1 MLKQGREINTK
12 NSKYFRTS
20 YGTVDVKSFKSLYLN
35 LSSWVEPLHD
45 LERWSEKINRMKYKI
60 KSTVHNKITETPFKE
75 KVIVDLDL
83 RSSGIKKGKRSF
95 MKCEV
100 TLFLEQSKKH
110 KDLKSTEIKN
120 SVNQLTNEI
129 IEKSFKTSQDFEF
142 HPTKK

>member
-12 NSKYFRTS
+12 TSEYFRTS

-35 LSSWVEPLHD
+35 LSSWVEPIHN
-45 LERWSEKINRMKYKI
+45 LERWGEKINRIKYKI
-60 KSTVHNKITETPFKE
+60 KSTVHNKIPQTPFKD

-100 TLFLEQSKKH
+100 TLFLNQNKNN
-110 KDLKSTEIKN
+110 KDLKSIEIKN
-120 SVNQLTNEI
+120 SVDLLTKEI
-129 IEKSFKTSQDFEF
+129 IEKSLRTSKEFEF
-142 HPTKK
+142 HPTKR

>member
-12 NSKYFRTS
+12 TSDYFRTS
-20 YGTVDVKSFKSLYLN
+20 YGTVDVKTLKSLYLN

-45 LERWSEKINRMKYKI
+45 LERWDERINRMKYKI
-60 KSTVHNKITETPFKE
+60 KNTIHRQLVETPFKE

-100 TLFLEQSKKH
+100 TLFLNKIKSK
-110 KDLKSTEIKN
+110 KDLKSKEIKN
-120 SVNQLTNEI
+120 SIDLLTNKI
-129 IEKSFKTSQDFEF
+129 IKESLTSSKDFQF
-142 HPTKK
+142 HPSKR

>member
-45 LERWSEKINRMKYKI
+45 LERWGEKINRMKYKI
-60 KSTVHNKITETPFKE
+60 KSTVHNHIPNTPFKE
-75 KVIVDLDL
+75 KIIVDLDL

-100 TLFLEQSKKH
+100 TLFLRQQKNQ
-110 KDLKSTEIKN
+110 KDLKSLEIKN
-120 SVNQLTNEI
+120 LVDLLTTEI
-129 IEKSFKTSQDFEF
+129 IDKSFKTSKDFEF
-142 HPTKK
+142 YSTKK

>member
-12 NSKYFRTS
+12 TSDYFRTS
-20 YGTVDVKSFKSLYLN
+20 YGTVDVKTLKSLYLN

-45 LERWSEKINRMKYKI
+45 LERWDERINRMKYKI
-60 KSTVHNKITETPFKE
+60 KNTIHRQLIETPFKE

-100 TLFLEQSKKH
+100 TLFLNKIKSK
-110 KDLKSTEIKN
+110 KDLKSKEIKN
-120 SVNQLTNEI
+120 SIDLLTNKI
-129 IEKSFKTSQDFEF
+129 IKESLTTSKDFQF
-142 HPTKK
+142 HPSKR

>member
-45 LERWSEKINRMKYKI
+45 LERWGEKINRMKYKI
-60 KSTVHNKITETPFKE
+60 KSVVHNQIGETPFKE

-95 MKCEV
+95 MKCEI
-100 TLFLEQSKKH
+100 TLFLTQHKDR
-110 KDLKSTEIKN
+110 KDLKSKEIKN
-120 SVNQLTNEI
+120 SVDLITNEI
-129 IEKSFKTSQDFEF
+129 IDKSFKTSKDFEF
-142 HPTKK
+142 HPTKT

>member
-12 NSKYFRTS
+12 TSDYFRTS
-20 YGTVDVKSFKSLYLN
+20 YGTVDVKTLKSLYLN

-45 LERWSEKINRMKYKI
+45 LERWDERINRMKYKI
-60 KSTVHNKITETPFKE
+60 KNTIHRQLVETPFKE

-100 TLFLEQSKKH
+100 TLFLNKIKSK
-110 KDLKSTEIKN
+110 KDLKSKEIKN
-120 SVNQLTNEI
+120 SIDLLTNKI
-129 IEKSFKTSQDFEF
+129 IKESLTTSKDFQF
-142 HPTKK
+142 HPSKR

>member
-12 NSKYFRTS
+12 TSEYFRTS

-35 LSSWVEPLHD
+35 LSSWVEPLHN
-45 LERWSEKINRMKYKI
+45 LERWGEKINRMKYKI
-60 KSTVHNKITETPFKE
+60 KNTLHHKIPQTPFKE

-100 TLFLEQSKKH
+100 TLFLNQSKNN
-110 KDLKSTEIKN
+110 KDLKSQEIKN
-120 SVNQLTNEI
+120 SVDLLTTAI
-129 IEKSFKTSQDFEF
+129 IEKSLRTSQDFEF
-142 HPTKK
+142 HPTKR

>member
-12 NSKYFRTS
+12 TSEYFRTS

-35 LSSWVEPLHD
+35 LSSWVEPIHN
-45 LERWSEKINRMKYKI
+45 LERWGEKINRIKYKI
-60 KSTVHNKITETPFKE
+60 KSTVHNKIPQTPFKD

-100 TLFLEQSKKH
+100 TLFLNQNKNN
-110 KDLKSTEIKN
+110 KDLKSIEIKN
-120 SVNQLTNEI
+120 SVDLLTKEI
-129 IEKSFKTSQDFEF
+129 IEKSLRTSKDFEF
-142 HPTKK
+142 HPTKR

>member
-1 MLKQGREINTK
+1 MLKQGREINTET
-12 NSKYFRTS
+12 SKYFRTS

-45 LERWSEKINRMKYKI
+45 LERWGEKINRMKYKI
-60 KSTVHNKITETPFKE
+60 KSVVHNQINETPFKE

-100 TLFLEQSKKH
+100 TLFLTQNKNT
-110 KDLKSTEIKN
+110 KDLKSEEIKN
-120 SVNQLTNEI
+120 SVNLITNEI
-129 IEKSFKTSQDFEF
+129 IDKSFKTSKDFVF
-142 HPTKK
+142 HPTKT